1 MIKNAIEIDIIIQ
14 KLKDGYLDD
23 GLTKLKKII
32 ITNSNKHLIYKLF
45 ASIYFKK
52 KKTGRAQFIIIIK
65 YYFLKIKNLEY
76 IIILV

>member
-32 ITNSNKHLIYKLF
+32 ITNSNKHLI
-45 ASIYFKK
+45 
-52 KKTGRAQFIIIIK
+52 
-65 YYFLKIKNLEY
+65 
-76 IIILV
+76 

>member
-52 KKTGRAQFIIIIK
+52 KTGRAQFIIIIK